1 MSEKTSIARE
11 IRNSIAK
18 LVLWIALYIVISAL
32 VFATI
37 PGLIPAVK
45 EVMDAYGTYVSV
57 ALAFG
62 ARNR

>member
-1 MSEKTSIARE
+1 
-11 IRNSIAK
+11 
-18 LVLWIALYIVISAL
+18 VLWIALYIAISAL